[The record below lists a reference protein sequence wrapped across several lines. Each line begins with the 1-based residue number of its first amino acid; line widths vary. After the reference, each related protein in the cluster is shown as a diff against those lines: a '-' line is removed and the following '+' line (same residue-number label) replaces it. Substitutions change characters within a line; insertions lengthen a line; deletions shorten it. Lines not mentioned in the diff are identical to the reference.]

1 MHSDDAACLSPGEPH
16 RISAGLRTRFAEEFG
31 RDPDGVWFA
40 PGRANLNGEHVDFHG
55 GRCLPMALAHGTYVA
70 AAPRQDGLLRLR
82 TLDPELDDGVQ
93 TLSLAAVAAVVG
105 DDGGTE
111 VGEPATITN
120 VHSIVPGQISGWTW
134 YVAGTLWALAR
145 LGEETPEL
153 AVPEGFGADLLIC
166 STLPIGGGLSSSA
179 ALECSAM
186 LAFVALATPLGA
198 ANPGTALD
206 AALDDGLRARLA
218 AACMRAEVE
227 VVGAGTG
234 GLDQTVSLRG
244 RAGHVVSLD
253 CRDFTVERLPV
264 DGLLAEHAFLAID
277 TRQAHWLGDGQ
288 FDDRRA
294 DSEAAMRL
302 LGVDRLRDLL
312 PEHPEADDVDAALAR
327 LDALTSRDG
336 LTGLAELNGGA
347 EALEGRSTAACRRRL
362 RHALTEMLRSE
373 QLDRIL
379 TDEGLEPTTAAAEVG
394 RILTSGHASMRDDA
408 EVSFPAADALVET
421 VAGAGALG
429 ARLIGGGF
437 GGSVLALVPRS
448 REDEVIRAAARMC
461 EEQGFAAPRFLPVE
475 PSASARAVG

>member
-1 MHSDDAACLSPGEPH
+1 MHSDDAARLSPGEPH

-82 TLDPELDDGVQ
+82 TMDPELDAGVQ
-93 TLSLAAVAAVVG
+93 TLSIAAVDAVVG
-105 DDGGTE
+105 GDAGGADDGE
-111 VGEPATITN
+111 APVITD
-120 VHSIVPGQISGWTW
+120 VHTLVPGQVSGWTW

-145 LGEETPEL
+145 LGEDIPEL
-153 AVPEGFGADLLIC
+153 TVPGGFGADLLIC

-206 AALDDGLRARLA
+206 AALDDELRAHLA

-253 CRDFTVERLPV
+253 CRDFTVARLPA

-294 DSEAAMRL
+294 DSEAAMRM

-312 PEHPEADDVDAALAR
+312 PERPEAGDVDAALAR
-327 LDALTSRDG
+327 FDELAG
-336 LTGLAELNGGA
+336 GAGLAGDA

-379 TDEGLEPTTAAAEVG
+379 TGDGLEPTTAAVEVG
-394 RILTSGHASMRDDA
+394 RILTAGHASMRDDA

-421 VAGAGALG
+421 ATGAGALG

-437 GGSVLALVPRS
+437 GGSVLALVPRD
-448 REDEVIRAAARMC
+448 REDAVIGAAARVC
-461 EEQGFAAPRFLPVE
+461 EEQGFTAPRFLHVE
-475 PSASARAVG
+475 PSAPARVVG

>member
-1 MHSDDAACLSPGEPH
+1 MHSDDAARLSPGEPH

-93 TLSLAAVAAVVG
+93 TLSLAAVAAVMS
-105 DDGGTE
+105 DDGAE
-111 VGEPATITN
+111 AGEPATITD
-120 VHSIVPGQISGWTW
+120 VHTIVPGQISGWTW

-145 LGEETPEL
+145 VGEEAPEL
-153 AVPEGFGADLLIC
+153 AVPEDFGADLLIC

-198 ANPGTALD
+198 ANRGTALD
-206 AALDDGLRARLA
+206 AALDDELRARLA

-253 CRDFTVERLPV
+253 CRDFTVERLPM

-312 PEHPEADDVDAALAR
+312 PEHPETGDVDVALAR
-327 LDALTSRDG
+327 FDE
-336 LTGLAELNGGA
+336 LTGGHELASEA

-379 TDEGLEPTTAAAEVG
+379 TDEELEPTTAAAEVG
-394 RILTSGHASMRDDA
+394 RILTAGHASMRDDA
-408 EVSFPAADALVET
+408 EVSFPAADALVGT
-421 VAGAGALG
+421 VSEVGALG

-437 GGSVLALVPRS
+437 GGSVLALVPRD
-448 REDEVIRAAARMC
+448 REDAVIGAAARVC
-461 EEQGFAAPRFLPVE
+461 QEQGFTAPRFLHVE
-475 PSASARAVG
+475 PSAPARVVG

>member
-1 MHSDDAACLSPGEPH
+1 MHSDDAARLSPGEPH
-16 RISAGLRTRFAEEFG
+16 RTSAGLRTRFTEEFG

-82 TLDPELDDGVQ
+82 TLDPELDAGVQ
-93 TLSLAAVAAVVG
+93 TLSVAAVDAVVG
-105 DDGGTE
+105 GDARDTDDGE
-111 VGEPATITN
+111 APVITD
-120 VHSIVPGQISGWTW
+120 VHTIVPGQVSGWTW

-206 AALDDGLRARLA
+206 AALDDELRARLA

-288 FDDRRA
+288 FDDRRT
-294 DSEAAMRL
+294 DSEAAMHL

-312 PEHPEADDVDAALAR
+312 PEHPETGDVDAALAR
-327 LDALTSRDG
+327 FDE
-336 LTGLAELNGGA
+336 LTGGHELEGCA

-379 TDEGLEPTTAAAEVG
+379 TDEGLEPRTAAVEVG
-394 RILTSGHASMRDDA
+394 RILTAGHASMRDDA

-421 VAGAGALG
+421 VSEVGALG

-437 GGSVLALVPRS
+437 GGSVLALVPRD
-448 REDEVIRAAARMC
+448 REDAVIGAAARVC
-461 EEQGFAAPRFLPVE
+461 QEQGFTAPRFLPVE
-475 PSASARAVG
+475 PSAPARVVG